1 MKNEVQNFKKK
12 KVNTKN
18 VDFSYILRIAV
29 GNENMKNLAD
39 YDVEVVASDASLA
52 GAIDEKFAEAGASGV
67 KTSYLEPIAPVDPKT
82 YRPPVRKMAAHVAPA
97 KEEAASEV
105 VEEAPV
111 EEAAPAEEVPVEEVA
126 PEVVEETPVEEAE
139 ATTEVV
145 EAPAE
150 EAEVTTETTEEA
162 PVEE

>member
-18 VDFSYILRIAV
+18 VDYSYILRIAV

-105 VEEAPV
+105 VEEA
-111 EEAAPAEEVPVEEVA
+111 APAEEVPVEEVA

-139 ATTEVV
+139 ATPEVV
-145 EAPAE
+145 KAPAE

>member
-97 KEEAASEV
+97 KEEA
-105 VEEAPV
+105 PV

-150 EAEVTTETTEEA
+150 EAKVTTETTEEA

>member
-82 YRPPVRKMAAHVAPA
+82 YHLPVRTMVECGALA
-97 KEEAASEV
+97 KKEAVS
-105 VEEAPV
+105 
-111 EEAAPAEEVPVEEVA
+111 
-126 PEVVEETPVEEAE
+126 ETPVEE
-139 ATTEVV
+139 
-145 EAPAE
+145 
-150 EAEVTTETTEEA
+150 
-162 PVEE
+162 

>member
-18 VDFSYILRIAV
+18 VDYSYILRIAV

-82 YRPPVRKMAAHVAPA
+82 YRPPVRKMVAHVAPA
-97 KEEAASEV
+97 KEEAPVEEVAPEV

-111 EEAAPAEEVPVEEVA
+111 EEAAPEA
-126 PEVVEETPVEEAE
+126 VEEA
-139 ATTEVV
+139 AV
-145 EAPAE
+145 ADAE
-150 EAEVTTETTEEA
+150 EK
-162 PVEE
+162 

>member
-82 YRPPVRKMAAHVAPA
+82 YRPPVRKMVAHVAPA
-97 KEEAASEV
+97 KEEAAPEV

-111 EEAAPAEEVPVEEVA
+111 EEAAP
-126 PEVVEETPVEEAE
+126 EVVEETPVEEVE
-139 ATTEVV
+139 ATPEVV
-145 EAPAE
+145 EAPVE